1 MGEGDQKE
9 IYDTKIDYWLI
20 SLKQIFKNSLKN
32 HTLPKNVFPAVI
44 EFYGEKFRWDAMSVR
59 KLEEFRMLKPRLQPQ
74 VLDFLFQN
82 YYKIFKIAFENTE
95 LRFKRE
101 IISNSEF
108 VTHQFYESIDEKR
121 KMNYFE
127 LKETPII

>member
-44 EFYGEKFRWDAMSVR
+44 EFYGEKFRWDAMSVQ
-59 KLEEFRMLKPRLQPQ
+59 KLEEFRMLKPRL
-74 VLDFLFQN
+74 
-82 YYKIFKIAFENTE
+82 
-95 LRFKRE
+95 
-101 IISNSEF
+101 
-108 VTHQFYESIDEKR
+108 
-121 KMNYFE
+121 
-127 LKETPII
+127 

>member
-1 MGEGDQKE
+1 
-9 IYDTKIDYWLI
+9 
-20 SLKQIFKNSLKN
+20 
-32 HTLPKNVFPAVI
+32 
-44 EFYGEKFRWDAMSVR
+44 MSVR